1 MKKGF
6 TIIEVT
12 ILFVIFLIVAFLV
25 APLSVDDTIQAKNTS
40 RWRSVQDDFTNIIN
54 TIYLQTDENNVTF
67 KKRFETVIDEE
78 FNSYAKPYNINYL
91 NGNDAKNI
99 VDNYRTTQQKA
110 TFSYKI
116 FDTPENKL
124 LGIILYDV
132 NGTKKPNTLGKD
144 IFGYNVYEDRFKPF
158 CRKDNINKQKK
169 DCSRNGTGLCCS
181 NYYLIGG
188 NFD

>member
-91 NGNDAKNI
+91 NGNDAKTHI
-99 VDNYRTTQQKA
+99 FFILLV
-110 TFSYKI
+110 KI
-116 FDTPENKL
+116 
-124 LGIILYDV
+124 
-132 NGTKKPNTLGKD
+132 
-144 IFGYNVYEDRFKPF
+144 
-158 CRKDNINKQKK
+158 
-169 DCSRNGTGLCCS
+169 SS
-181 NYYLIGG
+181 N
-188 NFD
+188 